1 LILISCSSISKIKVV
16 QQVKST
22 EKTTALA
29 DDSKQDFTAQ
39 VSERHPIKTGADNY
53 TVYLPLYKEKK

>member
-1 LILISCSSISKIKVV
+1 MTPFFKNISSVLALLILISCSSISKIKVV

-29 DDSKQDFTAQ
+29 DDSKQD
-39 VSERHPIKTGADNY
+39 
-53 TVYLPLYKEKK
+53 LYSPK